1 MKVRTDFVSNSSSS
15 SFVLGQHEV
24 YDHFGITKQDIL
36 DALIELYGGQSLYN
50 KSANGRRKA
59 SHEHPDWYEK
69 ERKYNNFGPF
79 WVYDLDDEKDRAEAI
94 ECWGNLLDGWPATN
108 CHIVHNKD
116 SEDDGHVRLGRES
129 INNFNS
135 VLHGVAELY
144 DVSEWSLRDAVRD
157 PSAEQPQ
164 RFVRSDKPDPETKMY
179 GHYEHLDKDILD
191 FLRKAYYDA
200 GIMTNLDVIKSE
212 VARFFIHADDNEL
225 VGGEVNEDQEK
236 DGKQIWESEFCSY
249 DRICEIIYKN
259 LVKKGRIRPDDP
271 EFLKVMEID
280 PKFLS
285 KQEKIDGEIYD
296 FCNGKNMT
304 WKDIRHD
311 SLTWNLHEG

>member
-15 SFVLGQHEV
+15 SFVLGQHEA
-24 YDHFGITKQDIL
+24 YDHFKVTKQDIL
-36 DALIELYGGQSLYN
+36 DALIELYGKESYEKSL
-50 KSANGRRKA
+50 AGRKKA
-59 SHEHPDWYEK
+59 SEEHPDWYEK
-69 ERKYNNFGPF
+69 EIKYNHFGPF

-94 ECWGNLLDGWPATN
+94 ECWGDLLKFWPATN
-108 CHIVHNKD
+108 CHVYRNKD
-116 SEDDGHVRLGRES
+116 DEDDGRVCLGREA

-135 VLHGVAELY
+135 VLHGVSELY
-144 DVSEWSLRDAVRD
+144 DVSEWSLRDAIRD
-157 PSAEQPQ
+157 PNEETPR

-179 GHYEHLDKDILD
+179 GHYEPLDKDILD
-191 FLRKAYYDA
+191 FLRKAYHDA

-212 VARFFIHADDNEL
+212 AARFFIHADDNEL
-225 VGGEVNEDQEK
+225 GGEMVSEDQEK
-236 DGKQIWESEFCSY
+236 DGQTIWESEYCSY
-249 DRICEIIYKN
+249 DRVCEIIYKN
-259 LVKKGRIRPDDP
+259 LVKTGRIKPDDP
-271 EFLKVMEID
+271 EFLKEMEID

-296 FCNGKNMT
+296 FLNGKSMT